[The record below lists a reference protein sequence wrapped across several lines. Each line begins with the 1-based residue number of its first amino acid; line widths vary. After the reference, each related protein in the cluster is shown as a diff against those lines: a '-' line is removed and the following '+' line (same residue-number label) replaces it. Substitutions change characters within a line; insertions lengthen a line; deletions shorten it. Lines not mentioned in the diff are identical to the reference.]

1 MINIKD
7 KVLLVGSGSSLKES
21 NLGKL
26 IDNFDGLVCRF
37 NGFKVKGYEKDI
49 GSRTDI
55 WCMNSR
61 LYYDVCF
68 EEEFSISDD
77 NIITYDDLESYEG
90 EILVGGY
97 YAFWGKYVESMSEA
111 LSFLPNS
118 KTMHKDS
125 LIDSYKQIGY
135 LDYCDVSERNQSIT
149 PTTGFESIMHFLKS
163 NYEVYIIVFDYSN
176 QNLKGLNN
184 NHYYG
189 SHQINSETGNNYQN
203 VNPIYISGINH
214 GLEHDLESEK
224 EIINRFEL
232 LNIITRLD

>member
-68 EEEFSISDD
+68 EEEFSISDG
-77 NIITYDDLESYEG
+77 NIITYDDLESYRG
-90 EILVGGY
+90 EILVGGVRHL
-97 YAFWGKYVESMSEA
+97 WGKYIESMGEA
-111 LSFLPNS
+111 LSFLSNS
-118 KTMHKDS
+118 KTMHKDI
-125 LIDSYKQIGY
+125 LIDSYKQIGC
-135 LDYCDVSERNQSIT
+135 LDYCDVSERNQSIC

-163 NYEVYIIVFDYSN
+163 NYEVYIIGFDYSN

-189 SHQINSETGNNYQN
+189 SHQMNSETGNYYQN

-214 GLEHDLESEK
+214 GLEHDLEIEK
-224 EIINRFEL
+224 EIINRLEL

>member
-21 NLGKL
+21 NLGQL

-37 NGFKVKGYEKDI
+37 NGFKVDGYEKDI

-77 NIITYDDLESYEG
+77 NIITYDDLESYGG

-118 KTMHKDS
+118 KPMHKDS
-125 LIDSYKQIGY
+125 LIDSYKQIGC

-163 NYEVYIIVFDYSN
+163 NYEVYIIGFDYSN

>member
-1 MINIKD
+1 VINIKD

-21 NLGKL
+21 NLGQL

-37 NGFKVKGYEKDI
+37 NGFKVDGYEKDI

-77 NIITYDDLESYEG
+77 NIITYDDLESYGG

-118 KTMHKDS
+118 KPMHKDS
-125 LIDSYKQIGY
+125 LIDSYKQIGC

-163 NYEVYIIVFDYSN
+163 NYEVYIIGFDYSN